1 MDAGVW
7 ILIGFIDGEKS
18 INSIYNIAFMASNN
32 LAHTLSGNVRGN
44 MSSGGGS
51 TNCCLLGLPTNQS
64 ISLVTYDDPLFNS
77 NTFRGLFYAIK
88 ISNK

>member
-1 MDAGVW
+1 M
-7 ILIGFIDGEKS
+7 GFIDGEKS
-18 INSIYNIAFMASNN
+18 IDSLYNIAFMVSND
-32 LAHTLSGNVRGN
+32 LTHTLSGNVRCN

-51 TNCCLLGLPTNQS
+51 TNCCLLGIPTNQN
-64 ISLVTYDDPLFNS
+64 ISLVTYDDSIFNN